1 MDAKSHCISVRIF
14 RYAQTYR
21 IYGNNG
27 FYKYIFSV
35 LNEKVPINTYTLLN
49 DVNLGTG
56 YGGGRE
62 YFDRLY
68 SNLESS
74 TVRRGRFCNDN
85 SRSLYYP
92 RGYTYGEDS
101 EGEFP
106 DNSNLFD
113 LRRWR
118 RYSPFNTCASAQMLI
133 KKEAGI

>member
-1 MDAKSHCISVRIF
+1 MRQKELRKENMIVLIWPIF
-14 RYAQTYR
+14 
-21 IYGNNG
+21 I
-27 FYKYIFSV
+27 
-35 LNEKVPINTYTLLN
+35 P
-49 DVNLGTG
+49 VNMLADIPQ
-56 YGGGRE
+56 R
-62 YFDRLY
+62 YFDRMY
-68 SNLESS
+68 SKLESS